1 MSEKLLVLSLAVFL
15 VNVFFSCGFFFSSVI
30 TLMEADILVDDFVGE
45 PQTFKLNGLEL
56 DKVYQETFVFRE
68 VFNCLGF

>member
-1 MSEKLLVLSLAVFL
+1 
-15 VNVFFSCGFFFSSVI
+15 
-30 TLMEADILVDDFVGE
+30 MEADILIDDFVGE

-68 VFNCLGF
+68 VFNCLAF